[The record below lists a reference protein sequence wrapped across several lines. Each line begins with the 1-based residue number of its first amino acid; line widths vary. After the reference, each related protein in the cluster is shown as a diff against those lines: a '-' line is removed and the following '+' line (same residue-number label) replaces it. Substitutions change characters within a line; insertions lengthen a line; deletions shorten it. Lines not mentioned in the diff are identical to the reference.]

1 MELKVTAPFARGKGD
16 PDNGVDGTMAQ
27 ALFKVKIGEAATG
40 RVADGA
46 IVARLSAIE
55 PAKPEAAKDKI
66 DELSKQL
73 VSTLRND
80 LSAQFA
86 AALSQDIKI
95 ERNNDVINQ
104 MLAAEQ

>member
-1 MELKVTAPFARGKGD
+1 MKL
-16 PDNGVDGTMAQ
+16 
-27 ALFKVKIGEAATG
+27 GEAATG

-55 PAKPEAAKDKI
+55 PAKPEAAKDRI
-66 DELSKQL
+66 DELAKQL
-73 VSTLRND
+73 ASTLRND

-86 AALSQDIKI
+86 AALSQDIQI
-95 ERNNDVINQ
+95 ERNNKVITQ